1 MAYSDFQSL
10 QSLEALGVE
19 VIETT
24 ESFIQAE
31 PIAPSAFLI
40 EALKRF
46 VPLATAINTEKAR
59 SEYLIAPLLSEL
71 TTLNPKLSLFSGR
84 SLNVDPSRGLN
95 GFCDF
100 ILTASPDKLLIRS
113 PIVMIVEA
121 KNENIN
127 DGLAQCIASMYA
139 ARLVNQND
147 PTIANHPTYGIVT
160 TGQIWRFLVMPSLQL
175 VKIDLNDRY
184 LTPVADLLGI
194 FVSITAGD
202 FDPTTAESDRRKITS
217 PPPRRPESPTS

>member
-1 MAYSDFQSL
+1 VAYSDFQSL
-10 QSLEALGVE
+10 ESLEALGIEVVE
-19 VIETT
+19 TS
-24 ESFIQAE
+24 ESFIRAE
-31 PIAPSAFLI
+31 PVAPSAFLT

-59 SEYLIAPLLSEL
+59 SEYLIAPILSEL
-71 TTLNPKLSLFSGR
+71 TTLNSNLSLFSGR

-100 ILTASPDKLLIRS
+100 ILTANPDKLLIRS

-147 PTIANHPTYGIVT
+147 AAVTQRPIYGIVT
-160 TGQIWRFLVMPSLQL
+160 TGQIWRFLMMPDLHQ
-175 VKIDLNDRY
+175 VNIDLNDRY
-184 LTPVADLLGI
+184 LTPIADLLGA
-194 FVSITAGD
+194 FVAITQNFGGL
-202 FDPTTAESDRRKITS
+202 PN
-217 PPPRRPESPTS
+217 